1 MGSMTDAELYRKHAD
16 ELIRFASTLVGP
28 SLAEDVLSG
37 AVASALASPSW
48 SSVMNKRA
56 FLFRCVATE
65 AARHARSAQ
74 RRLRRERRVA
84 DAEAVQDRHL
94 DGDVIA
100 AMLALSTRQRAVVY
114 VTFWLDLTVRDA
126 AEFLGMS
133 ERTVERDL
141 ARSRR
146 ILERKLS

>member
-1 MGSMTDAELYRKHAD
+1 MGSVTDDELYRKHAD

-28 SLAEDVLSG
+28 SLAEDVLGG
-37 AVASALASPSW
+37 AVTSALSSPSW
-48 SSVMNKRA
+48 PLVVNKRA

-84 DAEAVQDRHL
+84 DAETVHDRHL
-94 DGDVIA
+94 DPDVVE

-114 VTFWLDLTVRDA
+114 VTFWLDLTARDA

-133 ERTVERDL
+133 ERTVEREL

-146 ILERKLS
+146 TLERKLS